1 MGEER
6 REGERAK
13 KVIGQTQTLY
23 GERTQMGQTKID
35 VEKVGK
41 EAREAA
47 KMFSEEKKLLILILI
62 WTTERI
68 GTSLKA
74 WGVGLQTVE

>member
-6 REGERAK
+6 RERREERAE

-23 GERTQMGQTKID
+23 EERTQVGQTKID

-47 KMFSEEKKLLILILI
+47 KMFSEEKN
-62 WTTERI
+62 
-68 GTSLKA
+68 S
-74 WGVGLQTVE
+74 